1 MSVGDAVHATVL
13 FAAAQALTAP
23 QLVGPPPVEFQDS
36 WMFWRILENF
46 VYKFSVLVF
55 NGFNGF

>member
-36 WMFWRILENF
+36 
-46 VYKFSVLVF
+46 
-55 NGFNGF
+55 